1 MRRKPEI
8 AVCVAVAA
16 VVFASCG
23 LRRGSGDSVKTF
35 PAVSIPSVCSSPESR
50 MEYALM
56 HYWDGFEGVPADGI
70 EKAMA
75 TYAAML
81 DEAPYGLAERSLV
94 RLFDR
99 ICEAQAADTSAHYY
113 ALMTQMVSKYL
124 YDPNSPLRNEE
135 LYLPFVSRMASSPLT
150 PEEMIPAYEYE
161 ASSCAICRIGTKA
174 PDFVART
181 MEGREFRM
189 HSLTSDYVVGFVHA
203 GENAVAFQRVDHGFR
218 HFGDVFQSFDREDV
232 VFVAGFHEVYRG
244 VFADAGQRRERQADL
259 PCFRQEFGSVRLFE
273 IDRQELESA
282 GVILIDEKKRVG
294 KVFVFLRGVFA
305 ELVDR
310 VHRLADVPCAAH
322 DDLGIEPVGCGGE

>member
-23 LRRGSGDSVKTF
+23 LRRGSGDAVKTF

-189 HSLTSDYVVGFVHA
+189 HSLTSDYVVMVFSNPGCDACQTVIDEISA
-203 GENAVAFQRVDHGFR
+203 IPGIGAMMESGAVTVMNVYIDGDLDKWREYASYYPSSWINAC
-218 HFGDVFQSFDREDV
+218 DRD
-232 VFVAGFHEVYRG
+232 
-244 VFADAGQRRERQADL
+244 
-259 PCFRQEFGSVRLFE
+259 
-273 IDRQELESA
+273 
-282 GVILIDEKKRVG
+282 GVIRDGRIYDVRAIPSVYLLDADKTVLLKDAPVQ
-294 KVFVFLRGVFA
+294 KV
-305 ELVDR
+305 
-310 VHRLADVPCAAH
+310 AAKI
-322 DDLGIEPVGCGGE
+322 LKP